1 MGKTFKFNS
10 ESVIHEQIVTE
21 ASIANLETE
30 KRAYK
35 IVSVP
40 LSIHNTLIWINR
52 ITDLSI
58 GTTHYEI
65 SERDEKAKRTKCF
78 NCFEE
83 DFED

>member
-1 MGKTFKFNS
+1 MGKTFKFNR

-35 IVSVP
+35 IVNVP

-52 ITDLSI
+52 ITDLST

-65 SERDEKAKRTKCF
+65 SERDEKAKRTKYF